1 MNLPASFPV
10 DEIELSRI
18 VRAGILLGPLHAAQ
32 GSGEARGRTAGNGL
46 AGIPPSDGRTAHHE
60 LEVVLRGRPD
70 PVTGYLVGIQDV
82 DAIARRHAMPELSS
96 MLHAAEPRT
105 PAAIV
110 GRLAA
115 CLVAH
120 LPAGAAL
127 VRLRWSPGPFIRYD
141 WNAAMPDHAVLVE
154 RFEFSAAHRLHCPSL
169 SDEENRR
176 VFGKCNHASGHGH
189 NYRIAVGVL
198 VGTGAD
204 AAARPTEALEAIV
217 NGRVLARF
225 DHRHLNV
232 DCPEFASLNPSV
244 ENIARVCHGLLAG
257 PLADAGMPIDH
268 VTVWE
273 TEKTSATYPARGG

>member
-1 MNLPASFPV
+1 MNLSATFPA
-10 DEIELSRI
+10 DEIELSRV
-18 VRAGILLGPLHAAQ
+18 VRAGILLATGREPQ
-32 GSGEARGRTAGNGL
+32 GSGATHPVAAGNGL

-60 LEVVLRGRPD
+60 LEIVLRGRPD
-70 PVTGYLVGIQDV
+70 RVTGYLVGIQEV
-82 DAIARRHAMPELSS
+82 DAIARRHAIPELSS
-96 MLHAAEPRT
+96 MLHASEPGA

-115 CLVAH
+115 CLGAQ
-120 LPAGAAL
+120 LPAGATL
-127 VRLRWSPGPFIRYD
+127 VRLRWSPGPFIHYD

-189 NYRIAVGVL
+189 NYRIAVGVR
-198 VGTGAD
+198 VGSGPGAD
-204 AAARPTEALEAIV
+204 ARPTEALESIV
-217 NGRVLARF
+217 ARCVLARF

-232 DCPEFASLNPSV
+232 DCPEFAALNPSV
-244 ENIARVCHGLLAG
+244 ENIVRVCHGLLAG
-257 PLADAGMPIDH
+257 PLAEAGMPLDH

-273 TEKTSATYPARGG
+273 TEKTSATYPARG

>member
-1 MNLPASFPV
+1 MTLSATFPA

-18 VRAGILLGPLHAAQ
+18 VRAGILLGCGDMPQ
-32 GSGEARGRTAGNGL
+32 GSGATRAAGAGNGL

-60 LEVVLRGRPD
+60 LEVVLRGCPD
-70 PVTGYLVGIQDV
+70 RVTGYLVGIQDV
-82 DAIARRHAMPELSS
+82 DAIARRHAIPELSS
-96 MLHAAEPRT
+96 MLHASEPGA

-115 CLVAH
+115 CLGAQ

-127 VRLRWSPGPFIRYD
+127 VRLRWSPGPFIHYD
-141 WNAAMPDHAVLVE
+141 WNVSMPDHAVLVE

-189 NYRIAVGVL
+189 NYRIAVGVR
-198 VGTGAD
+198 VGSGAD
-204 AAARPTEALEAIV
+204 ADARPTEALESIV
-217 NGRVLARF
+217 ARCVLARF

-232 DCPEFASLNPSV
+232 DCPEFAALNPSV
-244 ENIARVCHGLLAG
+244 ENIVRVCHGLLAG
-257 PLADAGMPIDH
+257 PLAEAGMPLDH

>member
-1 MNLPASFPV
+1 MNLSATFPA
-10 DEIELSRI
+10 DEIELSRV
-18 VRAGILLGPLHAAQ
+18 VRAGILLATGREPQ
-32 GSGEARGRTAGNGL
+32 GSGATRPVAAGNGL

-60 LEVVLRGRPD
+60 LEIVLRGRPD
-70 PVTGYLVGIQDV
+70 RVTGYLVGIQEV
-82 DAIARRHAMPELSS
+82 DAIARRQAIPELSS
-96 MLHAAEPRT
+96 MLHASEPGA

-115 CLVAH
+115 CLGAQ
-120 LPAGAAL
+120 LPAGATL
-127 VRLRWSPGPFIRYD
+127 VRLRWSPGPFIHYD

-189 NYRIAVGVL
+189 NYRIAVGVR
-198 VGTGAD
+198 VGSGPGAD
-204 AAARPTEALEAIV
+204 ARPTEALESIV
-217 NGRVLARF
+217 ARCVLARF

-232 DCPEFASLNPSV
+232 DCPEFAALNPSV
-244 ENIARVCHGLLAG
+244 ENIVRVCHGLLAG
-257 PLADAGMPIDH
+257 PLAEAGMPLDH

-273 TEKTSATYPARGG
+273 TEKTSATYPARG

>member
-1 MNLPASFPV
+1 M
-10 DEIELSRI
+10 
-18 VRAGILLGPLHAAQ
+18 
-32 GSGEARGRTAGNGL
+32 
-46 AGIPPSDGRTAHHE
+46 
-60 LEVVLRGRPD
+60 LRGRPD

-96 MLHAAEPRT
+96 MLHAAEPRS

-110 GRLAA
+110 RRLAA
-115 CLVAH
+115 CLGAH

-127 VRLRWSPGPFIRYD
+127 VRLRWSPGPFIHYD

-189 NYRIAVGVL
+189 NYRIAVGVR

-217 NGRVLARF
+217 AR
-225 DHRHLNV
+225 
-232 DCPEFASLNPSV
+232 
-244 ENIARVCHGLLAG
+244 
-257 PLADAGMPIDH
+257 
-268 VTVWE
+268 
-273 TEKTSATYPARGG
+273 

>member
-1 MNLPASFPV
+1 MNLSACFPD
-10 DEIELSRI
+10 DEIELSRV
-18 VRAGILLGPLHAAQ
+18 VRAGILFDSGDGPQ
-32 GSGEARGRTAGNGL
+32 GSGADPARGAGNGF

-60 LEVVLRGRPD
+60 LDVVLRGRPD
-70 PVTGYLVGIQDV
+70 PVTGYLVGIQEV
-82 DAIARRHAMPELSS
+82 DAIARRHAIPELSS
-96 MLHAAEPRT
+96 MLHASEPGA

-115 CLVAH
+115 CLGAQ

-127 VRLRWSPGPFIRYD
+127 VRLRWSPGPFIHYD
-141 WNAAMPDHAVLVE
+141 WNVSMPDHAVLVE

-189 NYRIAVGVL
+189 NYKIAVGVR
-198 VGTGAD
+198 VGSGAD
-204 AAARPTEALEAIV
+204 ADARPTEALESIV
-217 NGRVLARF
+217 ARCVLARF

-232 DCPEFASLNPSV
+232 DCPEFAALNPSV
-244 ENIARVCHGLLAG
+244 ENIVRVCHGLLAG
-257 PLADAGMPIDH
+257 PLAEAGMPLDH